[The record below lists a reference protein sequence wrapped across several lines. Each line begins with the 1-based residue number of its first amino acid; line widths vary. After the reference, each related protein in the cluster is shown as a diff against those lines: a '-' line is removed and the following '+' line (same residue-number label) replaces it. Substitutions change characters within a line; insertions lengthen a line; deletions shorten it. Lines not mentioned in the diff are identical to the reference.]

1 MERKD
6 ILIIAALIRKI
17 VREEIAKALQSNVN
31 GPTNEQLYNQAGDQF
46 GLNDSTPTRSSPP
59 RNKTYATTPNIR
71 AIAEL
76 VGDDDELDESVDIS
90 MFMKNQQNFDKIINA
105 KVSL

>member
-17 VREEIAKALQSNVN
+17 VREEITNALS
-31 GPTNEQLYNQAGDQF
+31 A
-46 GLNDSTPTRSSPP
+46 SSSVTETTKPRPIDKFKEEPP
-59 RNKTYATTPNIR
+59 RQKVYATTPNIR

-76 VGDDDELDESVDIS
+76 VSEDEELDDSVDIS
-90 MFMKNQQNFDKIINA
+90 MFMEHQHKFDKIINA
-105 KVSL
+105 KVTG